1 MTRLSMA
8 KKPRKK
14 IFHARENRSVGGN
27 FFIFFLLILLGI
39 FTAFPLYL
47 SLINSFKPLNEL
59 WIFPPRFYVIR
70 PTFKNYIDL
79 FSLMS
84 NSTVPFSRYIF
95 NTFLITSVGTFGQI
109 IFASMCA
116 YPLAKYRFPG
126 SIIYFRIIVL
136 SLMFSPAV
144 TAIPN
149 YLTMA
154 RIGWIDTYFAL
165 IVPVFGSSLGL
176 YLMKQF
182 MEQIHDSILE
192 SARIDGADEWKT
204 FWLIVMPQVKGA
216 WLTLIVFSVQS
227 LWGMGATNMI
237 YSENLKTLNYALG
250 QIISAG
256 IARAGVATAI
266 VVVMMIV
273 PITTFLITQSKVIET
288 MATAGIKE

>member
-1 MTRLSMA
+1 MTRA
-8 KKPRKK
+8 TIGKQRKK

-27 FFIFFLLILLGI
+27 IFIFFLLALLGI

-47 SLINSFKPLNEL
+47 SIINSIKPLNEL
-59 WIFPPRFYVIR
+59 WIFPPRFYVSS
-70 PTFKNYIDL
+70 PTIKNYIDL

-84 NSTVPFSRYIF
+84 NSTVPFSRYVF

-126 SIIYFRIIVL
+126 SIVYFRIIVL
-136 SLMFSPAV
+136 SLMFSPVV

-154 RIGWIDTYFAL
+154 KLGWIDTYFAL

-216 WLTLIVFSVQS
+216 WLTLVVFSVQA
-227 LWGMGATNMI
+227 LWGIGATNMI

-250 QIISAG
+250 QIIAAG
-256 IARAGVATAI
+256 IARTGVATAI

-273 PITTFLITQSKVIET
+273 PIATFIFTQSKVIET

>member
-1 MTRLSMA
+1 MKEVVI
-8 KKPRKK
+8 KKRRRKL
-14 IFHARENRSVGGN
+14 FHVKQSRSVGGN
-27 FFIFFLLILLGI
+27 IFVFSLLALLGV

-47 SLINSFKPLNEL
+47 SIVNSFKPLNEL
-59 WIFPPRFYVIR
+59 WVFPPRFYVIS

-79 FSLMS
+79 FTMMS
-84 NSTVPFSRYIF
+84 NSTIPFSRYLF
-95 NTFLITSVGTFGQI
+95 NTVLITAVGTFGQI

-116 YPLAKYRFPG
+116 YPLAKHKFPG
-126 SIIYFRIIVL
+126 AKIYFKIIIL

-149 YLTMA
+149 FLTMA
-154 RIGWIDTYFAL
+154 KIGWIDTYFAL

-182 MEQIHDSILE
+182 MEQIHDSMLE
-192 SARIDGADEWKT
+192 AARIDGANEWQT
-204 FWLIVMPQVKGA
+204 FWKIVMPLVKGA
-216 WLTLIVFSVQS
+216 WLTLIVFSVQA
-227 LWGMGATNMI
+227 LWAVASTNMI

-250 QIISAG
+250 QIMLAG

-273 PITTFLITQSKVIET
+273 PITTFIVTQSKVIET
-288 MATAGIKE
+288 MASAGIKE